1 MTHTEPVRKI
11 TGMDRLAGAR
21 KSRNDGELPGMAKRW
36 LGGVGLLLCLAAV
49 AWWRL
54 SLDAGPT
61 AKAQAAPP
69 EVPVTPGVV
78 TARDVPQYLSGIGSV
93 QAFNTVTVES
103 QVDGTIVQVA
113 FTEGQEVHTGDLLF
127 QIDPRPYEAALA
139 LALATK
145 EKDQAQLA
153 TAETDLARYSRLV
166 GPGFQ
171 TRQSF
176 DDQRGLVASLT
187 AAIKGDEAQIDTARV
202 NLGYTAIRSPIDGRL
217 GARLV
222 DIGNLVRATANTPL
236 VKITQLKPIFVSF
249 TMPQND
255 LDEIREFQT
264 KAPLDV
270 IALAGDNKTEL
281 GEGKLTLIDNMIQQ
295 TTGTIH
301 LKATFPNLNER
312 LWPGE
317 FVNLRLVLRVR
328 KGVPTVPSQ
337 TVQQGPNGDFAY
349 VIGKDDTVERRNV
362 DVIADQNGLAVI
374 GKGLS
379 PGEHVVV
386 SGQYRLTDG
395 VRVRLLPA
403 KAG

>member
-1 MTHTEPVRKI
+1 M
-11 TGMDRLAGAR
+11 AR
-21 KSRNDGELPGMAKRW
+21 RW
-36 LGGVGLLLCLAAV
+36 FGGIGLLLCLAAV

-54 SLDAGPT
+54 SLDAAP
-61 AKAQAAPP
+61 AARAQAAPP

-78 TARDVPQYLSGIGSV
+78 AVRDVPQYLSGIGTV
-93 QAFNTVTVES
+93 QAFNTVTVKS
-103 QVDGTIVQVA
+103 QVDGVIVNVA
-113 FTEGQEVHTGDLLF
+113 FNEGQEVHKGDLLY

-153 TAETDLARYSRLV
+153 TAQTDLVRYGRLV

-176 DDQRGLVASLT
+176 DDQRGLVAQLT
-187 AAIKGDEAQIDTARV
+187 ASIKGDEAQIDTARV

-222 DIGNLVRATANTPL
+222 DIGNLVHATDNTAL
-236 VKITQLKPIFVSF
+236 VTITQLKPIFVSF

-255 LDEIREFQT
+255 LDKIRQYQA

-270 IALAGDNKTEL
+270 IALAGDNKTQL
-281 GEGKLTLIDNMIQQ
+281 GAGKLTLIDNMIAQS
-295 TTGTIH
+295 TGTIH
-301 LKATFPNLNER
+301 LKATFPNLDER

-328 KGVPTVPSQ
+328 KGMPTVPAQ
-337 TVQQGPNGDFAY
+337 TVQQGPDGDYAY
-349 VIGKDDTVERRNV
+349 VISKDDTVERRNV
-362 DVIADQNGLAVI
+362 DIIAEQDGLAVI

-386 SGQYRLTDG
+386 AGQYRLIDG
-395 VRVRLLPA
+395 ARVRLLPA

>member
-1 MTHTEPVRKI
+1 MNWEV
-11 TGMDRLAGAR
+11 
-21 KSRNDGELPGMAKRW
+21 PGMAKRW
-36 LGGVGLLLCLAAV
+36 IGGVGLLLCLAVV

-54 SLDAGPT
+54 SLDAAPT

-69 EVPVTPGVV
+69 EVPVTAGVV
-78 TARDVPQYLSGIGSV
+78 TARDVPQYLSAIGTV
-93 QAFNTVTVES
+93 QAFNTVAVKS
-103 QVDGTIVQVA
+103 QVDGTIVKVA
-113 FTEGQEVHTGDLLF
+113 FNEGQEVHKGDLLF

-153 TAETDLARYSRLV
+153 TAQTDLVRYGRLV

-176 DDQRGLVASLT
+176 DDQRGLVAQLT

-222 DIGNLVRATANTPL
+222 DIGNLVRSSDNTTL
-236 VKITQLKPIFVSF
+236 VMITQIRPIFVSF
-249 TMPQND
+249 TVPQNN
-255 LDEIREFQT
+255 LDKIRQYQA
-264 KAPLDV
+264 KGPLDV

-281 GEGKLTLIDNMIQQ
+281 GRGQLTLIDNMIAQA
-295 TTGTIH
+295 TGTIH
-301 LKATFPNLNER
+301 LKATFPNAEER

-317 FVNLRLVLRVR
+317 FVNVRLILRVR
-328 KGVPTVPSQ
+328 KGMPTVPSQ
-337 TVQQGPNGDFAY
+337 TVQEGPNGDYAY

-362 DVIADQNGLAVI
+362 NVVAQQDGLAVI

-386 SGQYRLTDG
+386 DGQYRLTDG
-395 VRVRLLPA
+395 ARVRLLPT

>member
-1 MTHTEPVRKI
+1 MSHTDPVREI
-11 TGMDRLAGAR
+11 TGVDRLSGAT
-21 KSRNDGELPGMAKRW
+21 KSRIDGEMPGMAKRW
-36 LGGVGLLLCLAAV
+36 LGGFGLLLCLAV
-49 AWWRL
+49 LAWWRL
-54 SLDAGPT
+54 ALDAGPT

-69 EVPVTPGVV
+69 DVPVTPGVV
-78 TARDVPQYLSGIGSV
+78 VARDMPQYLSGIGTV
-93 QAFNTVTVES
+93 QAYNTVTVKS
-103 QVDGTIVQVA
+103 QVDGVIVNVA
-113 FTEGQEVHTGDLLF
+113 FTEGQEVKKGDLLY
-127 QIDPRPYEAALA
+127 QIDPRSYEAALA

-153 TAETDLARYSRLV
+153 TAETDLVRYGRLV

-187 AAIKGDEAQIDTARV
+187 ASIKGDEAQIDTARV

-222 DIGNLVRATANTPL
+222 DIGNLVHATDNTAL
-236 VKITQLKPIFVSF
+236 VTITQMKPIFVSF

-255 LDEIREFQT
+255 LDKIRQYQT

-270 IALAGDNKTEL
+270 VALGSDNKTEL
-281 GEGKLTLIDNMIQQ
+281 AQGKLTLIDNMIDQ

-301 LKATFPNLNER
+301 LKASFPNLDER

-328 KGVPTVPSQ
+328 KGMPTVPAQ
-337 TVQQGPNGDFAY
+337 TVQEGPDGNFAY
-349 VIGKDDTVERRNV
+349 VISKDDTVERRNV
-362 DVIADQNGLAVI
+362 DVLAVQNGLAVI

-386 SGQYRLTDG
+386 DGQYRLTDG

-403 KAG
+403 KTG

>member
-1 MTHTEPVRKI
+1 MT
-11 TGMDRLAGAR
+11 
-21 KSRNDGELPGMAKRW
+21 KRW
-36 LGGVGLLLCLAAV
+36 FGGVGLLLCLAAV

-54 SLDAGPT
+54 SLDAAPT

-78 TARDVPQYLSGIGSV
+78 SVRDVPQYLSGIGTV
-93 QAFNTVTVES
+93 QAFNTVTVKS
-103 QVDGTIVQVA
+103 QVDGVIVNVA
-113 FTEGQEVHTGDLLF
+113 FTEGQEVQKGDLLY

-145 EKDQAQLA
+145 EKDQAQLV
-153 TAETDLARYSRLV
+153 TAQTDLVRYGRLV

-176 DDQRGLVASLT
+176 DDQRGLVAQLT

-222 DIGNLVRATANTPL
+222 DIGNLVHATDNTPL
-236 VKITQLKPIFVSF
+236 VMITQLKPIFVSF

-255 LDEIREFQT
+255 LDKIRQYQA

-270 IALAGDNKTEL
+270 VALAGDNKTEL
-281 GEGKLTLIDNMIQQ
+281 GEGKLTLIDNMIAQA
-295 TTGTIH
+295 TGTIH
-301 LKATFPNLNER
+301 LKATFPNADER

-317 FVNLRLVLRVR
+317 FVNLRLILRVR
-328 KGVPTVPSQ
+328 KGVPTVPAQ
-337 TVQQGPNGDFAY
+337 TVQQGPDGEYAY

-362 DVIADQNGLAVI
+362 TVIAEQNGLAVI

-386 SGQYRLTDG
+386 AGQYRLTDG
-395 VRVRLLPA
+395 SRVRLLPA
-403 KAG
+403 KTG